1 MVKKKKPVCHFL
13 ILDTA
18 KNFRVPV
25 NLCHFDSTLVLFLFP
40 IFPPPTTFSSYQSAT
55 EVEKSIMERICELFL
70 AKYMCLQIFIKLKGA
85 SYHFLPPVVENKQ
98 TDEILPSFA

>member
-1 MVKKKKPVCHFL
+1 MVKKKTC
-13 ILDTA
+13 
-18 KNFRVPV
+18 VPLFDSGYSKEFSCSV